1 MKKTAFQKSEDTDI
15 EYEKICRKGT
25 ADFSF
30 VQ

>member
-1 MKKTAFQKSEDTDI
+1 MKKNAFRESEETDI